1 MPKDDDK
8 CYKTLIPQPPPPPP
22 LDGQRLAPNLF
33 EAIIS
38 NLIRN
43 DL

>member
-8 CYKTLIPQPPPPPP
+8 CYKTLIPHPSPP
-22 LDGQRLAPNLF
+22 LDGQRLTPNLF

-38 NLIRN
+38 NIIHN